1 MVRIL
6 LGVHVR
12 RTRIAGHPSGSRD
25 AQQGGEEGPVD
36 PFHRMQLVPEF
47 TPKATGME
55 DPPGDFLSL
64 NDHFVHQFPPDVLI
78 EAIRQLRFLHP
89 QLLF

>member
-1 MVRIL
+1 M
-6 LGVHVR
+6 HVL
-12 RTRIAGHPSGSRD
+12 RTRIPGHPSGSSD

-36 PFHRMQLVPEF
+36 PFHHRQLKSKF
-47 TPKATGME
+47 TPTGSGME
-55 DPPGDFLSL
+55 DLNGDFLSL
-64 NDHFVHQFPPDVLI
+64 NDHFVHQFPPNVLI